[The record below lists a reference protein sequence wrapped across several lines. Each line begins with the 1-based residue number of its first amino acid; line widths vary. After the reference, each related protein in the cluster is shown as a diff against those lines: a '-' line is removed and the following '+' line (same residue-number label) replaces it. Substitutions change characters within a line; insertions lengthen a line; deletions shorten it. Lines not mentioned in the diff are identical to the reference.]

1 MIDENLIAELVRRKV
16 VTETFRRLPPAK
28 KEKLYSAALHIFA
41 KYGYDGMAIDQYC
54 ANAKISKG
62 SFFQYFPSKT
72 HLLEFA
78 LLLFDN
84 NLREVS
90 KNLRESETAVMAKDR
105 LLQLILALGG
115 RDVLQAVEKKFY
127 LFAVNSLHHS
137 AVAVEGMQLERHL
150 YDFISEVIRR
160 AEETREVRSDYAT
173 EVTIRFTAR
182 TIDGILTDFFLSGKI
197 PDRETTVPLID
208 YLFEGIKNQ

>member
-1 MIDENLIAELVRRKV
+1 MIDENLISELVRRKV

-28 KEKLYSAALHIFA
+28 KEKLYFAALHLFA
-41 KYGYDGMAIDQYC
+41 KYGYDGMAIDRFC

-78 LLLFDN
+78 LLLFDHTLIEVSEK
-84 NLREVS
+84 LRET
-90 KNLRESETAVMAKDR
+90 ETAIMARDR
-105 LLQLILALGG
+105 LLQLILALGA
-115 RDVLQAVEKKFY
+115 RDVLQTVEKKFY

-137 AVAVEGMQLERHL
+137 AVAVEGIQLERHL
-150 YDFISEVIRR
+150 YEFISEIVRR
-160 AEETREVRSDYAT
+160 AVETREVRSDYAT
-173 EVTIRFTAR
+173 EATIRFVAR

-197 PDRETTVPLID
+197 PDRETTVPLIE
-208 YLFEGIKNQ
+208 YLFDGIKN

>member
-28 KEKLYSAALHIFA
+28 KEKLYFAALHLFA
-41 KYGYDGMAIDQYC
+41 KYGYDGMAIDQFC

-84 NLREVS
+84 GLTEVFKKLRET
-90 KNLRESETAVMAKDR
+90 ETAVMAKDR

-115 RDVLQAVEKKFY
+115 RDFLQTVEKKFY

-137 AVAVEGMQLERHL
+137 AVAVEGIQLERHL

-160 AEETREVRSDYAT
+160 AVETREVRSDYAT
-173 EVTIRFTAR
+173 DATIRFAAR
-182 TIDGILTDFFLSGKI
+182 TIDGILTDIFLSGKI
-197 PDRETTVPLID
+197 PDRDSTAPLID
-208 YLFEGIKNQ
+208 FLFDGIKN

>member
-16 VTETFRRLPPAK
+16 LTETFRRLPPAK
-28 KEKLYSAALHIFA
+28 KEKLYWAALQLFA
-41 KYGYDGMAIDQYC
+41 KYGYDGMAIDQFC

-78 LLLFDN
+78 LRLFDHS
-84 NLREVS
+84 LIEVS
-90 KNLRESETAVMAKDR
+90 KKLREAETAVMAKDR
-105 LLQLILALGG
+105 LLQLIMALGS
-115 RDVLQAVEKKFY
+115 REFLQTVEKKFY

-137 AVAVEGMQLERHL
+137 AVAVEGIQLERHL
-150 YDFISEVIRR
+150 YDFISEIVRR
-160 AEETREVRSDYAT
+160 AVETREVRSDYAT
-173 EVTIRFTAR
+173 DATIRFVAR

-197 PDRETTVPLID
+197 PDRETTVPLIE
-208 YLFEGIKNQ
+208 YLFDGIKN